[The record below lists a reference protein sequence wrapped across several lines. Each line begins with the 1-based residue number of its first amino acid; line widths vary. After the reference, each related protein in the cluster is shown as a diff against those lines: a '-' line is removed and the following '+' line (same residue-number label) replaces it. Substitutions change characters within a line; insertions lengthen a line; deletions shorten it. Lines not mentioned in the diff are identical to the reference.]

1 MRVHGIKALL
11 RALSMRLNQNRE
23 PENGDFIKYVEELI
37 ASSPTAMQ
45 LKQRLK
51 SGDLSEVF
59 STSEISINKIR
70 IDQKNKLK
78 ALRHENETEA
88 RKIKEEAH
96 SVQDFQR
103 SSHAQDR
110 LMSNQI
116 LNERK
121 NSATRIKQEAKD
133 LQSFAYR
140 KSNNGSKQ
148 RSQSRGENYNYSNS
162 RANGTATNQKQS
174 QSGTSSNKKANKA
187 VPFIIFGLFMFFIA
201 VFSEL
206 EPLEIMLMFLFLMV
220 GPFVS
225 MIVNRAKN
233 KK

>member
-96 SVQDFQR
+96 SLQDFQGVPMLKIVSCLIR
-103 SSHAQDR
+103 S
-110 LMSNQI
+110 
-116 LNERK
+116 
-121 NSATRIKQEAKD
+121 
-133 LQSFAYR
+133 
-140 KSNNGSKQ
+140 
-148 RSQSRGENYNYSNS
+148 
-162 RANGTATNQKQS
+162 
-174 QSGTSSNKKANKA
+174 
-187 VPFIIFGLFMFFIA
+187 
-201 VFSEL
+201 
-206 EPLEIMLMFLFLMV
+206 
-220 GPFVS
+220 
-225 MIVNRAKN
+225 
-233 KK
+233 